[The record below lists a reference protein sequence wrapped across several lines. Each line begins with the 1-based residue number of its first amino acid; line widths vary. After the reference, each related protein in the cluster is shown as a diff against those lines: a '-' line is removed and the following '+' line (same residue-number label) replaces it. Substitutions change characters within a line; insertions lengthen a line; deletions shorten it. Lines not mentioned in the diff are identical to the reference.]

1 MTAAAKRRPKTNRER
16 VEESTLALIASA
28 IELFARQGYE
38 RTTAAEIGINAG
50 FSRNMVRDRYGSKE
64 ALLQSV
70 FEMFG
75 QQLLPA
81 VRGERTG
88 TGLDHVLGQLDDLL
102 HAVEEEPETM
112 RAMIVLTFETPGPLQ
127 NFAGWFDRLIA
138 GYEAELAGHLAAGQ
152 ADGSVRPDIDAA
164 REAEIFVSYTIGLCF
179 RSALR
184 RDSYDFA
191 GEIRAFRSRITEQY
205 GRRPRRRSRGRK
217 TSGEALS

>member
-1 MTAAAKRRPKTNRER
+1 VSSAIKRPRTNQER

-70 FEMFG
+70 FDTFAEL
-75 QQLLPA
+75 LLPA
-81 VRGERTG
+81 VRRERGG
-88 TGLDHVLGQLDDLL
+88 TGLRRVLGQLDDLL
-102 HAVEEEPETM
+102 DAVEREPETM
-112 RAMIVLTFETPGPLQ
+112 RAMIVLTFETPAALQ

-138 GYEAELAGHLAAGQ
+138 EYEAELVGHFAAGQ
-152 ADGSVRPDIDAA
+152 NDGSVRNDLDPA
-164 REAEIFVSYTIGLCF
+164 REAEVFVSYAIGLCF

-184 RDSYDFA
+184 RDGYDFV
-191 GEIRAFRSRITEQY
+191 GEIKAWRARLAQRYSV
-205 GRRPRRRSRGRK
+205 K
-217 TSGEALS
+217 EAPVSHASVRQRAN

>member
-1 MTAAAKRRPKTNRER
+1 MTTATKRRPKTNQER
-16 VEESTLALIASA
+16 VEESTLALIGSA

-38 RTTAAEIGINAG
+38 RTTAAEIGTNAG

-70 FEMFG
+70 FEAFAEL
-75 QQLLPA
+75 LLPA
-81 VRGERTG
+81 MRGERTG

-102 HAVEEEPETM
+102 HAVEQEPETI

-127 NFAGWFDRLIA
+127 NFADWFDRLIA
-138 GYEAELAGHLAAGQ
+138 GYEAELAQHLAAGQ
-152 ADGSVRPDIDAA
+152 ADGSVRKDLDPA
-164 REAEIFVSYTIGLCF
+164 REAEVFVSYAIGLCF

-191 GEIRAFRSRITEQY
+191 GEIRRWRERMAMQY
-205 GRRPRRRSRGRK
+205 
-217 TSGEALS
+217 AV

>member
-1 MTAAAKRRPKTNRER
+1 VTTATKRRPKTNQER
-16 VEESTLALIASA
+16 VEESTLALIGSA

-38 RTTAAEIGINAG
+38 RTTAAEIGTNAG

-70 FEMFG
+70 FEAFAEL
-75 QQLLPA
+75 LLPA
-81 VRGERTG
+81 MRGERTG

-102 HAVEEEPETM
+102 HAVEQEPETI

-127 NFAGWFDRLIA
+127 NFADWFDRLIA
-138 GYEAELAGHLAAGQ
+138 GYEAELAQHLAAGQ
-152 ADGSVRPDIDAA
+152 ADGSVRKDLDPA
-164 REAEIFVSYTIGLCF
+164 REAEVFVSYAIGLCF

-191 GEIRAFRSRITEQY
+191 GEIRRWRERMAMQY
-205 GRRPRRRSRGRK
+205 
-217 TSGEALS
+217 AV

>member
-1 MTAAAKRRPKTNRER
+1 MTTATKRRPKTNQER
-16 VEESTLALIASA
+16 VEESTLALIGSA

-38 RTTAAEIGINAG
+38 RTTAAEIGTNAG

-70 FEMFG
+70 FEAFAEL
-75 QQLLPA
+75 LLPA
-81 VRGERTG
+81 MRGERTG

-102 HAVEEEPETM
+102 HAVEQEPETI

-127 NFAGWFDRLIA
+127 NFADWFDRLIA
-138 GYEAELAGHLAAGQ
+138 GYEAELAQHLAAGQ
-152 ADGSVRPDIDAA
+152 TDGSVRKDLDPA
-164 REAEIFVSYTIGLCF
+164 REAEVFVSYAIGLCF

-191 GEIRAFRSRITEQY
+191 GEIRRWRERMAMQY
-205 GRRPRRRSRGRK
+205 
-217 TSGEALS
+217 AV